1 MGDVDEGRE
10 RNEERSGAP
19 APAAG
24 DGAQDGDSTE
34 RGREAGGARNPT
46 TGPVAG
52 IFGVARTIEVEGEP
66 RPVASLLRRGAGLAI
81 DLCFGLLAVAI
92 AIDVL
97 SFVVPIDTDRATGPM
112 FGLFGL
118 LLAYIVW
125 LRDRGASRPGG
136 GLRFGLSVGR
146 WLLGLRLVPVAGPR
160 RFTRPV
166 TVADTTRT
174 EGETLRIV
182 RAVLLG
188 VAASLVALL
197 LLGHAV
203 SRTVV
208 FRVVEDHAARHAP
221 LAAER
226 GSDPVLA
233 EVPSALVVGATRAY
247 VRVNAEWGGRGGPL
261 EFFLAREAGA
271 WKVAEVRIGES
282 SWFRNYALHAPDAE
296 VPTP

>member
-1 MGDVDEGRE
+1 MSDVDDGRE
-10 RNEERSGAP
+10 RNEERSEQ
-19 APAAG
+19 PAAG

-34 RGREAGGARNPT
+34 SGREAAGGRHPT
-46 TGPVAG
+46 AGPAAG
-52 IFGVARTIEVEGEP
+52 LFGLGLGRTIEVEGVR

-92 AIDVL
+92 AIDVI
-97 SFVVPIDTDRATGPM
+97 SFFVPIDTDRATGPM
-112 FGLFGL
+112 FALFGL

-146 WLLGLRLVPVAGPR
+146 WLLGLRLVPVEGPR

-166 TVADTTRT
+166 TVAETAGT

-188 VAASLVALL
+188 VAASLVALV

-233 EVPSALVVGATRAY
+233 EVPSALVVGKTRAY
-247 VRVNAEWGGRGGPL
+247 VRVNAEWGDRVDPL
-261 EFFLAREAGA
+261 EFFLERGAGA

-296 VPTP
+296 VPAP

>member
-1 MGDVDEGRE
+1 MSDVDDGRGRDE
-10 RNEERSGAP
+10 KRSG

-34 RGREAGGARNPT
+34 SGREAAGARHPAA
-46 TGPVAG
+46 GPAAG
-52 IFGVARTIEVEGEP
+52 LFGVGRAIEVEGER

-97 SFVVPIDTDRATGPM
+97 SFFVAIDTDQATGPM

-146 WLLGLRLVPVAGPR
+146 WLLGLRLVPVEGPR

-166 TVADTTRT
+166 TVADTTGK

-188 VAASLVALL
+188 VAASLIALV

-208 FRVVEDHAARHAP
+208 FRIVEDHAARHAP

-233 EVPSALVVGATRAY
+233 AVPSALVVGRTRAY
-247 VRVNAEWGGRGGPL
+247 VRVNAEWGDRGDPL
-261 EFFLAREAGA
+261 EFFLARDAGA
-271 WKVAEVRIGES
+271 WKVSEVRIGES
-282 SWFRNYALHAPDAE
+282 SWFRNYVLHAPDAE